1 MFVLAKRVSD
11 RVGGAKRLV
20 SLRGRAEGA
29 QAGADLGQGHIYIYI
44 YINLSRSVNPSI

>member
-29 QAGADLGQGHIYIYI
+29 QAGADLGQGYVYI